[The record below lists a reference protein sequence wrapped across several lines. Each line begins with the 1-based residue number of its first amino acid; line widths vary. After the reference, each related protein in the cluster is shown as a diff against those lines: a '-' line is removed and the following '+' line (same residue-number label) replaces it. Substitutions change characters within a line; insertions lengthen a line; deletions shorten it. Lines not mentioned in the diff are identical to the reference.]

1 MTSASLST
9 DELNEI
15 AIEVWSSM
23 ADIWLIPSPEIVR
36 PNKTAG
42 YVVSSVQ
49 VQGAWEGA
57 VRLDMDMRLA
67 MGTTAQLLGVQEADV
82 SLEDMRD
89 AAGELANMTGGG
101 LKALMPQPC
110 SLSLPTVA
118 TGDASFEFEIRHGR
132 VILETSL
139 SSDLGRLLVTV
150 IEKES

>member
-1 MTSASLST
+1 MTSASLSI
-9 DELNEI
+9 DELNEL
-15 AIEVWSSM
+15 AVDVWSSM
-23 ADIWLIPSPEIVR
+23 ADIWLTPSPEIVR
-36 PNKTAG
+36 PDKKGG

-49 VQGAWEGA
+49 ILGTWEGA

-101 LKALMPQPC
+101 LKALMPQP
-110 SLSLPTVA
+110 SRLSLPTVA
-118 TGDASFEFEIRHGR
+118 TGDASLEFEIRHGR
-132 VILETSL
+132 VILESSL

-150 IEKES
+150 VEKER